1 MQEKC
6 GKVQINLGGWV
17 FIFSL
22 ARVAGKTERAGH
34 AGWDGLVCGRETVR
48 HDAVLLKEKFLRREL
63 VGAVLRLMF
72 LVCAFAGINM
82 QNGARRI
89 MFGMSEIGNIFGGR
103 A

>member
-6 GKVQINLGGWV
+6 GKVQINRGWV

-22 ARVAGKTERAGH
+22 ARVDGKTGRAGH

-48 HDAVLLKEKFLRREL
+48 HDAVLLKEKCLRREL

-82 QNGARRI
+82 QNDRL
-89 MFGMSEIGNIFGGR
+89 FLLNGMRGVEKSLFGG